1 MGEVRTI
8 GLDVAKSVFQVHGV
22 DVDGRS
28 RDPQACEPRQGA
40 GLLLDFPVL
49 RCDLKLAQVPIIE
62 AVIWVVEQ
70 WSRLVAPPTSAGWLA
85 EKWVSPFE

>member
-1 MGEVRTI
+1 MGKVRTI

-28 RDPQACEPRQGA
+28 CDPQACEPRQGA

-49 RCDLKLAQVPIIE
+49 RC
-62 AVIWVVEQ
+62 WH
-70 WSRLVAPPTSAGWLA
+70 
-85 EKWVSPFE
+85 